1 MTGHG
6 KDKRKL
12 QTGHKPSATNNELSL
27 GKNPQLRRLAIRLKT
42 GGYNHINPRLGASW
56 NRRSTH
62 NLHETLAKQREGQRE
77 PRRKN
82 SKGLGLH

>member
-6 KDKRKL
+6 KDKREL
-12 QTGHKPSATNNELSL
+12 RTGCIPSAATSELSL
-27 GKNPQLRRLAIRLKT
+27 GKNPQLRRLAIRLNA

-62 NLHETLAKQREGQRE
+62 GHHENIAEQPEGQRE
-77 PRRKN
+77 
-82 SKGLGLH
+82 L